1 MGSDCRTAVRH
12 EAEFCN
18 GYVLS
23 SRPISAGESWVV
35 QIVQTESIY
44 VGGLGFGFTTCNP
57 ASLSPAD
64 LPDDADQLLDRY
76 VDFYIQLFVIQITE

>member
-35 QIVQTESIY
+35 QIVQTEAIY

-57 ASLSPAD
+57 ASLSAAD

-76 VDFYIQLFVIQITE
+76 VKKQKKTKKK